1 MQVSKWLLLYY
12 GRVDMIK
19 GSGFFGCMFGVECHW
34 WYSICV
40 LIVFLK
46 KKTVFI
52 GRTVAFFIR
61 DVPSE
66 EAGSR

>member
-1 MQVSKWLLLYY
+1 
-12 GRVDMIK
+12 
-19 GSGFFGCMFGVECHW
+19 MFGVECHW